1 MLPAPKCCVLI
12 NTMQLQIMYASH
24 SNWEKQSYCLI
35 CKKKKKGHGTIQ
47 DLFIMKKGWRASF
60 NLSGLRE
67 REREHQERPKK
78 RTLRTGCVV
87 KNGNYTEKMRQEYNL
102 RTAGDSKSGGR
113 GKGARESSLGGMGEG
128 SRPAGAGTARAPG
141 RPRRRAT

>member
-1 MLPAPKCCVLI
+1 MLRSDKYYAASNNVCFAFQLGEAKLLF
-12 NTMQLQIMYASH
+12 NMQ
-24 SNWEKQSYCLI
+24 
-35 CKKKKKGHGTIQ
+35 KKKKGHGTIQ